1 MKIYNVYSKSNSE
14 LVGTIYADS
23 INDAIQ
29 YSHKNGYDVD
39 NHIIVEQGSDG
50 NDEYNTLKL
59 KVYCQ
64 AYYDSSIKVPK
75 ELSLE
80 KAIQYAKEHIDDI
93 ELGSLY
99 YIPDSDDIDGNNLED
114 FELIENEY

>member
-23 INDAIQ
+23 MNEAIKI
-29 YSHKNGYDVD
+29 SHKKGNDVD

-50 NDEYNTLKL
+50 SDEYNTLKL

-64 AYYDSSIKVPK
+64 AYYNSSIKVPK
-75 ELSLE
+75 KLTLE

-99 YIPDSDDIDGNNLED
+99 YIPDSDDIDGNNLDD
-114 FELIENEY
+114 FELIENE